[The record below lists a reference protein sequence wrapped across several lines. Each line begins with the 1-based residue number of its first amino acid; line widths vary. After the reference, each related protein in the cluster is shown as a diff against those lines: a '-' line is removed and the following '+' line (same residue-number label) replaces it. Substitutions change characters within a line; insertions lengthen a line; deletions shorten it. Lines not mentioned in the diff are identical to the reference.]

1 MLRAGS
7 YPRHGP
13 PRPNQRT
20 GRIDQ
25 RPAITILDA
34 RLALGNAV
42 RWKEASMDLTSLS
55 GISTVIGAA
64 VGLYGGYHLL
74 FGATKVADAVKDGQ
88 GMSMNSGLG
97 QLLGGAII
105 IVVSGGFI
113 ALAQTWPY

>member
-1 MLRAGS
+1 
-7 YPRHGP
+7 
-13 PRPNQRT
+13 
-20 GRIDQ
+20 
-25 RPAITILDA
+25 
-34 RLALGNAV
+34 
-42 RWKEASMDLTSLS
+42 MDLTSLS

-64 VGLYGGYHLL
+64 VALYGGYHLL
-74 FGATKVADAVKDGQ
+74 FGATKVSDAIKDGQ